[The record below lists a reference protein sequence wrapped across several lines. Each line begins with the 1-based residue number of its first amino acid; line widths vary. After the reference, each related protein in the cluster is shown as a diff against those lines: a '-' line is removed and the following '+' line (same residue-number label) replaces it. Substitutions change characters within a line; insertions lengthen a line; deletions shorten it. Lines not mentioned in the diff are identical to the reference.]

1 MTLYLYRRGNG
12 NEGNFARLVVEIT
25 DNENPYSAL
34 KALVANDYIAGT
46 RTRRH
51 IAANIEV
58 DGEAE
63 FGVHA
68 VVYEGPEGEQA
79 FGAAWLTA
87 ELQPISAGDFRD
99 CYYNL
104 GAENEKPWTLRGILD
119 RGAKQIYRK
128 AA

>member
-51 IAANIEV
+51 
-58 DGEAE
+58 
-63 FGVHA
+63 
-68 VVYEGPEGEQA
+68 
-79 FGAAWLTA
+79 T
-87 ELQPISAGDFRD
+87 
-99 CYYNL
+99 
-104 GAENEKPWTLRGILD
+104 
-119 RGAKQIYRK
+119 
-128 AA
+128 